1 LEDEKM
7 KSIVVLTIVLCLAF
21 NSIVQAA
28 EPVVAEVT
36 HSEFQAVSATGEQA
50 YTSAIANKVILE
62 GILLHNPAEMLD
74 PTPDDSITQT
84 YNLGA
89 QWQFFF
95 QGEGDDH
102 AGTAVYMAQLYG
114 NMPWVMTG
122 GYSNQEFIAELNRLN
137 AAKFAPG
144 DKIRVTGYFLS
155 YNGKNNVNEQHNNNP
170 DHNFSIELVEK
181 GVGLPR
187 PEVVT
192 LDDLKDGSDN
202 FIFDQSRL
210 FGCEYYQARLIKIK
224 DVNFADPASAAQ
236 NWGPN
241 ATLTITDGKKTFPV
255 KLGRGNG
262 IYAGSNNLT
271 EHFDVI
277 GILDQESSTKTIGYR
292 LYVMNYD
299 GNGSVLASTEH
310 RRADK
315 PGDLDLDGI
324 VNHDDVYKL
333 LEDWL
338 K

>member
-1 LEDEKM
+1 M
-7 KSIVVLTIVLCLAF
+7 KNLIFVTVLICFVLCGT
-21 NSIVQAA
+21 IQA
-28 EPVVAEVT
+28 ETAEVT
-36 HSEFQAVSATGEQA
+36 HSEFQAVNETGEHT
-50 YTSAIANKVILE
+50 YTAADKVTIE

-74 PTPDDSITQT
+74 PTPDDTIYQDW
-84 YNLGA
+84 NLGG
-89 QWQFFF
+89 QWQIFF

-102 AGTAVYMAQLYG
+102 AGTAVFLAQLYD
-114 NMPWVMTG
+114 NIPWVMTG
-122 GYSNQEFIAELNRLN
+122 GYSNQEFIAELNRIN
-137 AAKFAPG
+137 AAQFAPG
-144 DKIRVTGYFLS
+144 DRIRVTGSFLS
-155 YNGKNNVNEQHNNNP
+155 YKGKHNINEQHNINP
-170 DHNFSIELVEK
+170 EKDFTIELIEK

-187 PEVVT
+187 PELVT
-192 LDDLKDGSDN
+192 LDDLKNESDN

-210 FGCEYYQARLIKIK
+210 SGGEYYQARLIKIE
-224 DVNFADPASAAQ
+224 DVNFDDSEAAMN

-241 ATLTITDGKKTFPV
+241 GEFLVTDGTKTFPV

-271 EHFDVI
+271 EPFDII
-277 GILDQESSTKTIGYR
+277 GILDQESSTITDMTDGYR

-324 VNHDDVYKL
+324 VNDEDVLKL

-338 K
+338 E